1 MIKSGSVVN
10 MTYVLTNDDGEEI
23 DRADKSEPFTYL
35 HGHNQIVMGLEKELL
50 GLKAGDKKKV
60 LVSPE
65 EGYGDIDPSLITM
78 AKTNQFPKGAEL
90 EVGVQFMA
98 EDADGNNVVFTIVEI
113 EGEDV
118 TLDGNHP
125 LAGETL
131 NFDVEILGM
140 REATPQELEHGHAHG
155 DHGHDH

>member
-10 MTYVLTNDDGEEI
+10 MTYVLTNDDGEEV

-35 HGHNQIVMGLEKELL
+35 HGHNQIVLGLEKALL

-60 LVSPE
+60 QVSPE

-113 EGEDV
+113 EGDDL

-131 NFDVEILGM
+131 NFDVEIIEM
-140 REATPQELEHGHAHG
+140 RDATPQELEHGHAHG
-155 DHGHDH
+155 SHGHDH

>member
-10 MTYVLTNDDGEEI
+10 MIYVLTNDDGEEI

-35 HGHNQIVMGLEKELL
+35 HGHNQIVLGLEKALL

-60 LVSPE
+60 QVSPE

-113 EGEDV
+113 EGDDL

-131 NFDVEILGM
+131 NFDVEIIEM
-140 REATPQELEHGHAHG
+140 RDATPQELEHGHAHG
-155 DHGHDH
+155 SHGHDH

>member
-1 MIKSGSVVN
+1 MIKSGSVVS

-35 HGHNQIVMGLEKELL
+35 HGHHQIVPGLEKELE

-60 LVSPE
+60 LVNPDD
-65 EGYGDIDPSLITM
+65 GYGDIDPSLITV
-78 AKTNQFPKGAEL
+78 AKKTQFPKGAEL
-90 EVGVQFMA
+90 QVGVQFMA
-98 EDADGNNVVFTIVEI
+98 EDPEGNNVVFTIVEI

-131 NFDVEILGM
+131 NFDVEILSM
-140 REATPQELEHGHAHG
+140 RDATPQEIEHGHAHG
-155 DHGHDH
+155 AHGHDH

>member
-50 GLKAGDKKKV
+50 GLKPGDKKKV

-140 REATPQELEHGHAHG
+140 RDATPQELEHGHAHG

>member
-23 DRADKSEPFTYL
+23 DRADKGEPFTYL

-60 LVSPE
+60 QVSPE

-113 EGEDV
+113 EGEDI

-140 REATPQELEHGHAHG
+140 REATAQELEHGHAHG